1 MSENNTS
8 NSEDKSRSLTGM
20 KMIRHKLIRF
30 LEQPGLIRDKMNGI
44 IPWHSRTCLLAKQ
57 FLDNEAP
64 KTLIDIGSNKG
75 DFSKAAKFHFP
86 DIKIY
91 QFDLNDGT
99 GLWNKNTKMKFY
111 KSADESM
118 QSTLF
123 EPKHFK
129 PTNVIE
135 TYVKRFDSLNIPI
148 ERPCLVKLDVEGAEY
163 EVLEG
168 FGDKLNDVDVLQI
181 EEVFSDF
188 FEGRVKLSRIM
199 ALLEKYGFRGFQQI
213 NITVEGNKLE
223 KCDLLFFK

>member
-1 MSENNTS
+1 MTNP
-8 NSEDKSRSLTGM
+8 EDKQRSLTGM

-30 LEQPGLIRDKMNGI
+30 LEQPGLIKDKMNGI
-44 IPWHSRTCLLAKQ
+44 IPWHSRSCLLARE
-57 FLDNEAP
+57 FLNEVP

-75 DFSKAAKFHFP
+75 DFSKAAKFYFP
-86 DIKIY
+86 DIKVH

-111 KSADESM
+111 KSLDESM

-123 EPKHFK
+123 EPTHFK
-129 PTNVIE
+129 PATLVE
-135 TYVKRFDSLNIPI
+135 TEVKRFDSLNIPI
-148 ERPCLVKLDVEGAEY
+148 ERPCFVKLDVEGAEY
-163 EVLEG
+163 QVLEG
-168 FGDKLNDVDVLQI
+168 FGDRLNEVDVLQI

-188 FEGRVKLSRIM
+188 FKQRVKLSRIM

-213 NITVEGNKLE
+213 NITVEGSKLE